1 MNVQVKIFDMIQ
13 VKCLDLGLQ
22 LMIIFIVD

>member
-1 MNVQVKIFDMIQ
+1 MNVQAKIFYMIQ